1 MSEEAD
7 TTVLVVDDDAT
18 IRDLLED
25 YLGEHQ
31 YRVVGAVNGEEARRI
46 LREQP
51 IQAVLLDIGLPHED
65 GLSLARHIREQFDI
79 GIIIISGAGDTVD
92 RIVGLEV
99 GADDYLGK
107 PFDLRELRAR
117 LRSVLRRYHREPGA
131 APATGAG
138 AATRQVRMGLAVLDL
153 DMRQLHDAS
162 GAELPLTS
170 TEFDLL
176 KALAER
182 PNRPLSRDQIMSLT
196 RNRDWD
202 PFDRSID
209 IRVARLRKRIEP
221 DPDHPRVIR
230 TVRGVG
236 YMFVP
241 GDPP

>member
-1 MSEEAD
+1 
-7 TTVLVVDDDAT
+7 
-18 IRDLLED
+18 
-25 YLGEHQ
+25 
-31 YRVVGAVNGEEARRI
+31 
-46 LREQP
+46 
-51 IQAVLLDIGLPHED
+51 
-65 GLSLARHIREQFDI
+65 
-79 GIIIISGAGDTVD
+79 
-92 RIVGLEV
+92 
-99 GADDYLGK
+99 
-107 PFDLRELRAR
+107 
-117 LRSVLRRYHREPGA
+117 
-131 APATGAG
+131 
-138 AATRQVRMGLAVLDL
+138 MGLAVLDL
-153 DMRQLHDAS
+153 DMRQLHDIA

-241 GDPP
+241 GEPS